1 MEGTIAM
8 LLENTILS
16 AVVRL
21 LLAAVLGGLIGM
33 ERATKGRAA
42 GMRTHILV
50 SVGAA
55 MTVLVGMYAAEN
67 LGMDSD
73 PMRLSAQ
80 VISGIGFLGGGMILV
95 RGRTRITGLT
105 TAAGLWTTA
114 AIGLAIGVGY
124 YCAALAGAALVLVT
138 NVILPPL
145 ERGRK
150 LTKDVIYAELNDESA
165 INGFL
170 DQMKVAYE
178 IDSVRVQAAKSG
190 LPGHIGF
197 ELEVPADSRQKT
209 EEIYTEIRQLPY
221 VAFAMEQNY

>member
-95 RGRTRITGLT
+95 RE
-105 TAAGLWTTA
+105 
-114 AIGLAIGVGY
+114 Y
-124 YCAALAGAALVLVT
+124 YPAPD
-138 NVILPPL
+138 I
-145 ERGRK
+145 
-150 LTKDVIYAELNDESA
+150 
-165 INGFL
+165 
-170 DQMKVAYE
+170 
-178 IDSVRVQAAKSG
+178 VQSN
-190 LPGHIGF
+190 PISF
-197 ELEVPADSRQKT
+197 P
-209 EEIYTEIRQLPY
+209 
-221 VAFAMEQNY
+221 